1 MKDREKVLRWNLQEA
16 EKEMNKPLDVG
27 GMIVGG
33 MMVTSW
39 AYGILNE
46 RKNNL
51 KKCQAELEEYLNQ
64 NKDDEKKR
72 I

>member
-16 EKEMNKPLDVG
+16 EKEMNKPLD
-27 GMIVGG
+27 VGG

-64 NKDDEKKR
+64 KKDEVE
-72 I
+72 